1 MSTGPQKVRLAGGAR
16 GAPGPEVLRVGSRV
30 CSVLLWECEWECEW
44 VCCECGWVFLGRR
57 VGFGS
62 KALSKR
68 GEG

>member
-30 CSVLLWECEWECEW
+30 CSVLLWEW
-44 VCCECGWVFLGRR
+44 ECGWVFLGRR